1 MKIPGNI
8 TGPILTGAV
17 LGTTLGLF
25 TVLPISPTG
34 RSTSEGNTS
43 GNVESLEVETKE
55 LRLKVT
61 GKNTMAALTN
71 LMLKENKWGTLLSNE
86 KY

>member
-34 RSTSEGNTS
+34 RSKSEGNTS
-43 GNVESLEVETKE
+43 GNVESLEVVTEE
-55 LRLKVT
+55 LRVKVT
-61 GKNTMAALTN
+61 GKNTMAVLTN
-71 LMLKENKWGTLLSNE
+71 LMLKERKWGTLLSNE

>member
-43 GNVESLEVETKE
+43 GNVESLEVETEK

>member
-43 GNVESLEVETKE
+43 GNVESLEVVTEE
-55 LRLKVT
+55 LRVKVT

-71 LMLKENKWGTLLSNE
+71 LMLKEKKWGTLLSNE

>member
-43 GNVESLEVETKE
+43 GNVESLEVVTEE
-55 LRLKVT
+55 LRVKVT
-61 GKNTMAALTN
+61 GKNTMAVLTN
-71 LMLKENKWGTLLSNE
+71 LMLKERKWGTLLSNE

>member
-71 LMLKENKWGTLLSNE
+71 LMLKEKSWGTLLSNE

>member
-8 TGPILTGAV
+8 TAPILTGAV

-43 GNVESLEVETKE
+43 GRYESLEVEVGE
-55 LRLKVT
+55 FALRVT
-61 GKNTMAALTN
+61 GKDTTAALMN
-71 LMLKENKWGTLLSNE
+71 LMMKEKNLGTLLSKE

>member
-43 GNVESLEVETKE
+43 GNVESLEVVTEE
-55 LRLKVT
+55 LRVKVT
-61 GKNTMAALTN
+61 GKNTMAVLTN
-71 LMLKENKWGTLLSNE
+71 LMLKEKKWGTLLSNE

>member
-61 GKNTMAALTN
+61 GKNTMAALMS

>member
-43 GNVESLEVETKE
+43 GNVESLEVETEK
-55 LRLKVT
+55 LRPKVT

>member
-61 GKNTMAALTN
+61 GKNTMAALMN
-71 LMLKENKWGTLLSNE
+71 LMLKEKSWGTLLSNE

>member
-43 GNVESLEVETKE
+43 GNVESLEVETEE
-55 LRLKVT
+55 LRVKVT

-71 LMLKENKWGTLLSNE
+71 LMLKEKKWGTLLSNE

>member
-1 MKIPGNI
+1 
-8 TGPILTGAV
+8 

-43 GNVESLEVETKE
+43 GNVESLEVETEK

-61 GKNTMAALTN
+61 GKNTMAALMS

>member
-43 GNVESLEVETKE
+43 GNVESLEVETEK

-61 GKNTMAALTN
+61 GKNTMAALMN

>member
-34 RSTSEGNTS
+34 RSTSEGSTS
-43 GNVESLEVETKE
+43 GNIESLVVRTEKFEV
-55 LRLKVT
+55 KVT
-61 GKNTMAALTN
+61 GKNTMEVLMN
-71 LMLKENKWGTLLSNE
+71 LIKKELNKGTFLSDV
-86 KY
+86 KS

>member
-34 RSTSEGNTS
+34 RNTSEGNTS
-43 GNVESLEVETKE
+43 GNVESLEVETEK

>member
-8 TGPILTGAV
+8 TAPILTGAV

-43 GNVESLEVETKE
+43 GNVESLEVVTDE
-55 LRLKVT
+55 LRVKVT

-71 LMLKENKWGTLLSNE
+71 LILKEKKWGTLLSNE